1 MTAALLLVA
10 ALAYAVACGAND
22 GGMLVGLATRTGTI
36 PPLLATVTMV
46 VAVIAGPFVIGTT
59 VANTLAHGLVSAA
72 APRRSG
78 TVLVLAV
85 LVSVLVV
92 LVLSRWGLPTSL
104 TLALVGGIVGAGLG
118 AGLAVG
124 WSRLVYVLVVA
135 LLAPLVAGGLA
146 WVVALGFQHVPS
158 GWLAGRGGAYGEVV
172 VLLGQAVAYS
182 ATGAQAMVAI
192 LGVLAD
198 PRSTGVPVSL
208 PGQLAVGAA
217 FGVGLLVAVPRTA
230 RVVSERFVHVRRP
243 SALISQSTSTVA
255 CLVSAGLG
263 APVSLTQ
270 ATTGALLGGELRLAP
285 HRVRWTEAV
294 RIGRAWV
301 LTLPTAL
308 AASWVLGLAW
318 TAIVGRV

>member
-118 AGLAVG
+118 AGLAV
-124 WSRLVYVLVVA
+124 
-135 LLAPLVAGGLA
+135 
-146 WVVALGFQHVPS
+146 
-158 GWLAGRGGAYGEVV
+158 
-172 VLLGQAVAYS
+172 
-182 ATGAQAMVAI
+182 
-192 LGVLAD
+192 
-198 PRSTGVPVSL
+198 
-208 PGQLAVGAA
+208 
-217 FGVGLLVAVPRTA
+217 
-230 RVVSERFVHVRRP
+230 
-243 SALISQSTSTVA
+243 
-255 CLVSAGLG
+255 
-263 APVSLTQ
+263 
-270 ATTGALLGGELRLAP
+270 
-285 HRVRWTEAV
+285 
-294 RIGRAWV
+294 
-301 LTLPTAL
+301 
-308 AASWVLGLAW
+308 
-318 TAIVGRV
+318 